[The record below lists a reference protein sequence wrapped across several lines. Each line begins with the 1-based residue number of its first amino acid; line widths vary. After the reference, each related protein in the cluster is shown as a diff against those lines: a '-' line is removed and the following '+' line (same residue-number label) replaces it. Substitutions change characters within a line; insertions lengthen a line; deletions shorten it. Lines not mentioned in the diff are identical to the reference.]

1 MAMQTEYGLS
11 LIEVLVV
18 LFILASLASGY
29 SKTEDHLRTLRAH
42 RLCSNIEHYLN
53 SLKFI
58 SEHKNST
65 AVLLV
70 REDKE
75 LLGIDAGK
83 IIFRELIQPNIVE
96 LKSGIGSPNSILF
109 YPSNSS
115 SPSTIEVKN
124 GPETFCSISVSLR
137 GRIRK
142 FIYDN

>member
-1 MAMQTEYGLS
+1 MQTENGLS

-18 LFILASLASGY
+18 LLILATLSSAY
-29 SKTEDHLRTLRAH
+29 STTEGTLRTLRAH
-42 RLCSNIEHYLN
+42 RLCSNIEFYLN

-75 LLGIDAGK
+75 LLGLDAGK
-83 IIFRELIQPNIVE
+83 VIFRELTLPNIIKVQ
-96 LKSGIGSPNSILF
+96 SGIGSPNSILF

-115 SPSTIEVKN
+115 SPSSIEVKN
-124 GPETFCSISVSLR
+124 ELETYCSVSVSLR

-142 FIYDN
+142 LLYAN